1 MVTILGRNIVF
12 IQNSWRNIK
21 SLEFNSLKNLSGY
34 KNREALAEKCKKAL
48 EVRFE
53 GEIPMP
59 KNNIKRKIAKKRKSK
74 NYPDILKKILSIN
87 W

>member
-34 KNREALAEKCKKAL
+34 KNREALAEKCRKAL

-59 KNNIKRKIAKKRKSK
+59 KNNIKRKIAKKRKK
-74 NYPDILKKILSIN
+74 QELPRFF
-87 W
+87 